1 MGNTLL
7 KADKIVKNF
16 AIDGSLKSIVNYG
29 EGHINETYLLT
40 VDNLGQEVNYILQKI
55 NNSLFKDV
63 DALMQ
68 NIKGVTEFARQ
79 EIIKQGGD
87 PERETLTVIPAV
99 DGKAY
104 YFDGEDY
111 YRVYV
116 FIKVAIAY
124 QITPSTEVFNSS
136 AQAFGNFA
144 RLLERYPAETLT
156 ETIPNFHNTRN
167 RFNNFKNSLKA
178 NLSGRADF
186 VKDEIDFV
194 LSREDYCGRIVDKI
208 ASGEIPLKVTHN
220 DTKLN
225 NVLFDKTSNK
235 AIAVIDLDTVM
246 PGSILY
252 DFGDS
257 VRFGCNPAA
266 EDEKDLS
273 KVVFSMELFE
283 AYVKGYLS
291 SLKGSITGAELDNL
305 AFSAILMT
313 FECGMRFLTDHI
325 DGDTYF
331 KIKRE
336 NHNLDRCRT
345 QFKLVSDMEKRLD
358 EMNAIVKKYS

>member
-1 MGNTLL
+1 MANTLA
-7 KADKIVKNF
+7 KAKDLIKNF
-16 AIDGSLKSIVNYG
+16 NIDGDFKSVIPYG
-29 EGHINETYLLT
+29 EGHINETFLVT
-40 VDNLGQEVNYILQKI
+40 VSNLDKEVNYILQKI

-63 DALMQ
+63 DALMA
-68 NIKGVTEFARQ
+68 NIKGVTDFARQ
-79 EIIKQGGD
+79 EIIKQGGNPD
-87 PERETLTVIPAV
+87 RETLTLVNAN

-116 FIKVAIAY
+116 FITDAIAY
-124 QITPSTEVFNSS
+124 QITPSTAVFNSS

-144 RLLERYPAETLT
+144 RLLERYPADTLT
-156 ETIPNFHNTRN
+156 ETIPNFHNTRV
-167 RFNNFKNSLKA
+167 RFSNFKKSVQA
-178 NLSGRADF
+178 NLSGRADQ
-186 VKDEIDFV
+186 VKAEIDFV
-194 LSREDYCGRIVDKI
+194 LAREDYCGKIVDKI
-208 ASGEIPLKVTHN
+208 ACGEIPLKVTHN

-225 NVLFDKTSNK
+225 NVLFDKATDK

-257 VRFGCNPAA
+257 IRFGCNPAS
-266 EDEKDLS
+266 EDERDLS
-273 KVVFSMELFE
+273 KVVFSMDLFE

-291 SLKGSITGAELDNL
+291 SLKDSITGAELDNL

-336 NHNLDRCRT
+336 NHNLDRART
-345 QFKLVSDMEKRLD
+345 QFKLVSDMESRLD